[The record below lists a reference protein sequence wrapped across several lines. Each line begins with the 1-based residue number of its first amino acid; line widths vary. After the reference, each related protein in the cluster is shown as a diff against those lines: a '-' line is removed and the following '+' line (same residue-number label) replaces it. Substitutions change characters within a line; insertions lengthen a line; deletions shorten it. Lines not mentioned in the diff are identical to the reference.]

1 MESNGIVAP
10 IGSHTAVACFCSMLQ
25 QLQHQEIKKGVAEEF
40 MSLRSSAKHK
50 ARFQLWLQLLPLLL
64 LLLHKSETPKSPVCQ
79 SKGSCGLGFLRN
91 VPSSDLSF

>member
-50 ARFQLWLQLLPLLL
+50 AR
-64 LLLHKSETPKSPVCQ
+64 T
-79 SKGSCGLGFLRN
+79 
-91 VPSSDLSF
+91 VPAMVAAVAFAVAVASQI

>member
-1 MESNGIVAP
+1 VFA
-10 IGSHTAVACFCSMLQ
+10 AVAAWQ

-64 LLLHKSETPKSPVCQ
+64 LLLHI
-79 SKGSCGLGFLRN
+79 
-91 VPSSDLSF
+91 